1 MADLSES
8 EFEKVADVE
17 LRRLVEALDE
27 LGDEIDPELQMGV
40 LSILF
45 EDGSKFVVNSHRAAR
60 QIWMAADRRA
70 WHFDYRDGNWVTS
83 SDGDELW
90 TSLSTVL
97 GTKLGADVSLSNEV

>member
-1 MADLSES
+1 MSGIAES
-8 EFEKVADVE
+8 EFEKVADDE

-45 EDGSKFVVNSHRAAR
+45 EDGTKFVVNSHRAAR

-70 WHFDYRDGNWVTS
+70 WHFDYRDGRWLTA
-83 SDGDELW
+83 SDEAELW
-90 TSLSTVL
+90 SSLGEVLTAKL
-97 GTKLGADVSLSNEV
+97 GTEVSLETP